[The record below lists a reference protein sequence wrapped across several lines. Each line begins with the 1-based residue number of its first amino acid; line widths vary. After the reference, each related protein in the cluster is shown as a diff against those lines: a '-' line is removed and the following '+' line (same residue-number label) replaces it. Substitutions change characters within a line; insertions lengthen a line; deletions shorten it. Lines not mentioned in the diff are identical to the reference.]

1 MKRVCNNCNIEIN
14 ENNYM
19 KDRTVCKSCYNKN
32 RRKNNNKTL
41 IQNQQPKSDDKKKR
55 KVVNSVNNT
64 NDIKKKTKVVASVNN
79 NNRTLIIGLSNCG
92 KTYLMNHI
100 LLQKQEPIFIITKS
114 INQYP
119 NIKAQTTD
127 EIEPLE
133 FYENGI
139 VVFDDML
146 LSKQESNIDLFLTRG
161 RHNNIDIYYISQSYF
176 HLPKN
181 TIRNNSN
188 KIILFKQTLRDII
201 LLFHDIAGLDMNLE
215 EWKQLCRKAWENDY
229 DYLQIDRFA
238 KIGEGRYTIRN
249 CNKKTYTECNPE
261 TKLF

>member
-1 MKRVCNNCNIEIN
+1 MNRICNTCNIEIDK
-14 ENNYM
+14 NNYL
-19 KDRTVCKSCYNKN
+19 KDRTVCKTCYNKN
-32 RRKNNNKTL
+32 RRKN
-41 IQNQQPKSDDKKKR
+41 QQPKSDNKKKR
-55 KVVNSVNNT
+55 KVVNSVNN
-64 NDIKKKTKVVASVNN
+64 
-79 NNRTLIIGLSNCG
+79 NRTLIIGFSNCG

-100 LLQKQEPIFIITKS
+100 LHQKQEPIFIITKS
-114 INQYP
+114 LNQYP
-119 NIKAQTTD
+119 KIKAQTSD
-127 EIEPLE
+127 EIQPLDE
-133 FYENGI
+133 YENSV
-139 VVFDDML
+139 VVFNDML
-146 LSKQESNIDLFLTRG
+146 LSKQEGNIDLFFTRG

-188 KIILFKQTLRDII
+188 IIILFKQTLRDII

-249 CNKKTYTECNPE
+249 CKKNYLYRMYT
-261 TKLF
+261 